1 MRCFVRNII
10 SYFITFTILIL
21 TILWYFYSRK
31 ERHSVSVEN
40 SGHFSASVKFQQ
52 LPESKDGR
60 YKIWHNVWK
69 PNPSNLNVNIA
80 IATQCSRNNLQHVK
94 RLVNYWSG
102 PISIAVLVS
111 GNEIDDYL
119 SELNLLVQ
127 CRTTIAS
134 QVAFHVVIPLSH
146 PPFQSNLV
154 IKKEDKL
161 TCSQF
166 NVAHK
171 DNAKNYDFVQISYPG
186 NLLRNVALQNIITS
200 HVLVIDVDMLPSP
213 NLREQLLSS
222 SLLES
227 DNIAIVIPSFE
238 VNSEKTIP
246 VDKTE
251 LIHYWTQGY
260 IRPFY
265 KSVCWKC
272 QKYTDYDQWKSIGR
286 SYQVS
291 WHDPWEPF
299 YIGRKKR
306 IKYDERFEQYG
317 FNRIS
322 QLCEMHMSGSSFHV
336 FHNGYLLHM
345 GFKEKNTF
353 HSRKDEENERNKI
366 IYRKLKSE
374 MLIKYPRSGRY
385 C

>member
-1 MRCFVRNII
+1 M
-10 SYFITFTILIL
+10 
-21 TILWYFYSRK
+21 
-31 ERHSVSVEN
+31 
-40 SGHFSASVKFQQ
+40 
-52 LPESKDGR
+52 
-60 YKIWHNVWK
+60 
-69 PNPSNLNVNIA
+69 NIA

-119 SELNLLVQ
+119 SELNVLVRCQ
-127 CRTTIAS
+127 TTIAS
-134 QVAFHVVIPLSH
+134 QVSFHVVIPLSH

-186 NLLRNVALQNIITS
+186 NLLRNVALQNVITS
-200 HVLVIDVDMLPSP
+200 HVFVIDVDMLPSH

-227 DNIAIVIPSFE
+227 DNLGIVIPSFE
-238 VNSEKTIP
+238 VISEKTVP
-246 VDKTE
+246 LYKSE
-251 LIHYWTQGY
+251 LRKYWAQGY

-265 KSVCWKC
+265 ESVCWKC
-272 QKYTDYDQWKSIGR
+272 QKYTDYDQWKSSER

-299 YIGRKKR
+299 YIGRKKH

-353 HSRKDEENERNKI
+353 HSKKDEENERNKI

-374 MLIKYPRSGRY
+374 MLIKYPRSGRH